1 MKLGYGRTCLELP
14 FTFIDEHMS
23 NCLPVYPLIYIYSLR
38 RLISGDSATLA
49 EISERF
55 HITEG
60 DVIKAWRHWEKE
72 KLVSIVS
79 GKQGMEITF
88 LPMAKQTDEPSLEET
103 PMTESRPQYTAQELA
118 CYRTESRDVERL
130 FSRAEKTLGKLL
142 SYNDMNIIFGFH
154 DWLRL
159 PIEVIE
165 YLLTYCAENDHHN
178 LRYVEKCALDWAD
191 NDIQSIEQALQYVQN
206 FDRDYRLILRHMGQ
220 ISGYPTPTHRKYMKK
235 WLHEWNLPLEIITE
249 ACDRCI
255 EQISKPNFKYVD
267 KILSEWHKKGITTM
281 EAINAADA
289 AFVQEAKPVL
299 RPVAKTNRFVNFNQ
313 RENDYTHYEKLE
325 RAYLEKKYNAQ

>member
-1 MKLGYGRTCLELP
+1 MSEIKMKLGYGRSCLELP
-14 FTFIDEHMS
+14 FAFIDDFMA

-38 RLISGDSATLA
+38 RLISGDSVTLA

-88 LPMAKQTDEPSLEET
+88 LPIAKQPTDELILED
-103 PMTESRPQYTAQELA
+103 PILPTESRPQYTAQELA
-118 CYRTESRDVERL
+118 CYRTESRDIERL

-142 SYNDMNIIFGFH
+142 SYNDMNVIFGFH

-165 YLLTYCAENDHHN
+165 YLLTYCAENDHRS
-178 LRYVEKCALDWAD
+178 LRYIEKCALDWAD
-191 NDIQSIEQALQYVQN
+191 NDIASLEQALLYVQN
-206 FDRDYRLILRHMGQ
+206 FDRDYRLILQHMGQ
-220 ISGYPTPTHRKYMKK
+220 VSGYPTPSHRKYMKK
-235 WLHEWNLPLEIITE
+235 WLHEWRFPLELITE

-267 KILSEWHKKGITTM
+267 KILSEWHKKGITTL
-281 EAINAADA
+281 EAVTEADA
-289 AFVQEAKPVL
+289 AFAKEAKPAL
-299 RPVAKTNRFVNFNQ
+299 RPLT
-313 RENDYTHYEKLE
+313 
-325 RAYLEKKYNAQ
+325 